1 MSPGHMLIQQGIDF
15 RMDLFQYAVSLR
27 LKWRDVLLAFGIGG
41 GMTVYSN
48 YNVCKQ
54 PNLPNTLNCTGFLVW
69 GLVCSVQAPF
79 YTNEALKR
87 GANLSQVEFQYNI
100 T

>member
-1 MSPGHMLIQQGIDF
+1 MYPGHMLIQQGIDF

-41 GMTVYSN
+41 GIIVDSN
-48 YNVCKQ
+48 YDVCK
-54 PNLPNTLNCTGFLVW
+54 LPNTLNCTGFLVW
-69 GLVCSVQAPF
+69 GLVCSVQAQF

>member
-1 MSPGHMLIQQGIDF
+1 
-15 RMDLFQYAVSLR
+15 MDLLQYGVSLR
-27 LKWRDVLLAFGIGG
+27 CRNVLLAFGIGG

-48 YNVCKQ
+48 YNFCKL

-87 GANLSQVEFQYNI
+87 GANLSQVEFLYNI

>member
-1 MSPGHMLIQQGIDF
+1 
-15 RMDLFQYAVSLR
+15 MDLFQFGVSLR
-27 LKWRDVLLAFGIGG
+27 WRNVLLAFGIGG
-41 GMTVYSN
+41 GIIVHLN
-48 YNVCKQ
+48 YNVCK
-54 PNLPNTLNCTGFLVW
+54 LPNTLNCTGFLVW

-87 GANLSQVEFQYNI
+87 GANLSQVEFLSNI